1 VGKLGGL
8 ISCGLCS
15 RSDRL
20 ILCVFAELL
29 TEWQQV
35 DAGRLHRETFDNNLE
50 AWQNAGWVGTR
61 ANVIKQRRLAEQ
73 RALKSSVV
81 AKLADALA

>member
-1 VGKLGGL
+1 MP
-8 ISCGLCS
+8 
-15 RSDRL
+15 
-20 ILCVFAELL
+20 A
-29 TEWQQV
+29 
-35 DAGRLHRETFDNNLE
+35 RLHRETFDNNLE

>member
-1 VGKLGGL
+1 MP
-8 ISCGLCS
+8 
-15 RSDRL
+15 
-20 ILCVFAELL
+20 A
-29 TEWQQV
+29 
-35 DAGRLHRETFDNNLE
+35 RLHRETFDNNLE

-81 AKLADALA
+81 AKLADAHA